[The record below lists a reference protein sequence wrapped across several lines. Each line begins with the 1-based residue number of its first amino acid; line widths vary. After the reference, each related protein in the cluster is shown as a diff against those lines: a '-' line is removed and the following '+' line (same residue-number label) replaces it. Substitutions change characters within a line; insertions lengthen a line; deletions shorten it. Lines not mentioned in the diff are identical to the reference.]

1 MCVLISRMVQAQ
13 ILGVMRSRLKQIVHI
28 GPPFLVTETE
38 HQYCFNLFSLIE
50 TVPIYVGLWVE
61 LNFSFT
67 HLGYG
72 ECSLLCLLHSIPPP
86 LMVRVCAH
94 IFLDANQEFTAT
106 APRPCRR
113 QKCISGCRACSGI
126 FCICIFKGSS
136 THKPLWKPSQ
146 HDNGT
151 QALFT
156 HPPLSSGWEER
167 FFTL

>member
-1 MCVLISRMVQAQ
+1 MRR
-13 ILGVMRSRLKQIVHI
+13 GVMRSRLKQIVHI
-28 GPPFLVTETE
+28 GPPFFVTETE

-50 TVPIYVGLWVE
+50 TIPIYVGLWAE
-61 LNFSFT
+61 PNFSFT
-67 HLGYG
+67 HFGYG
-72 ECSLLCLLHSIPPP
+72 KCPLFSVPPP
-86 LMVRVCAH
+86 FSSSTTDGESVCTH
-94 IFLDANQEFTAT
+94 LLGCKSGIYCHSS
-106 APRPCRR
+106 RPCRR
-113 QKCISGCRACSGI
+113 QKCISGCCACSGI

-136 THKPLWKPSQ
+136 THRPLWKPSQ